1 MCFISWWAWF
11 YTGFSKR
18 TNVNCAEFDSHLHV
32 ESRNEKC
39 WLWLRQTSFSCS
51 AAFECPSAKPNT
63 QLLKILESV
72 FNTRTSFS
80 LLTSLLSLSFFFN
93 GSVVKRE
100 MDDNV
105 GLLNN
110 TCNIYCC
117 FISNL
122 EKQLKHKEAKL
133 FMIVFSSVGYHY
145 NFRYR
150 CLSYRG
156 EFGKLKSA
164 G

>member
-1 MCFISWWAWF
+1 MWKAETKSVDFG
-11 YTGFSKR
+11 YDKR
-18 TNVNCAEFDSHLHV
+18 HSLAQRRLNVLPPN
-32 ESRNEKC
+32 
-39 WLWLRQTSFSCS
+39 QTRSFSRYWNLYLIQERVS
-51 AAFECPSAKPNT
+51 LSQHP
-63 QLLKILESV
+63 
-72 FNTRTSFS
+72 FS
-80 LLTSLLSLSFFFN
+80 LSLSLFN

-105 GLLNN
+105 GLLNS